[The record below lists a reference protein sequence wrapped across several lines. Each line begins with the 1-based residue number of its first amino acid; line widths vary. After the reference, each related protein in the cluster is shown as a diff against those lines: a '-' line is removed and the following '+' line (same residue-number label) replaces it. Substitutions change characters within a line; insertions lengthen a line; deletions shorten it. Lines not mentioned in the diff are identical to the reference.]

1 MDAIELLDE
10 LSKKTKYELK
20 YALVSLMLA
29 GKIDFL
35 DVNSAYIDSL
45 KEINENSLNKL
56 FEAESC
62 VLESFYRKKGN
73 KKEYDKKHTQRCLYW
88 LKANGKYY
96 LTLSG
101 FCNDIFGLKGK
112 MEMLGKEYTIE
123 KLMLYSISVFFMER
137 GEDEIVLKAPVYSRK
152 LFKKGLAFNQ
162 TFRRNYNGMTY
173 AEQNRYAKSVFN
185 C

>member
-1 MDAIELLDE
+1 MDAIELLEE

-45 KEINENSLNKL
+45 KEINENSFNKL

-73 KKEYDKKHTQRCLYW
+73 KREYDKKHTQRCLY
-88 LKANGKYY
+88 LLNKSRRFNISDLNEKYEYDEDFGK
-96 LTLSG
+96 
-101 FCNDIFGLKGK
+101 K
-112 MEMLGKEYTIE
+112 MSWYERNKEN
-123 KLMLYSISVFFMER
+123 KL
-137 GEDEIVLKAPVYSRK
+137 
-152 LFKKGLAFNQ
+152 
-162 TFRRNYNGMTY
+162 
-173 AEQNRYAKSVFN
+173 
-185 C
+185 

>member
-1 MDAIELLDE
+1 MSTFELLEE

-45 KEINENSLNKL
+45 KEINENSFNKL

-73 KKEYDKKHTQRCLYW
+73 KREYDKKHTQRCLY
-88 LKANGKYY
+88 LLNQSKRFNMSKLNEKYEYDEEFGK
-96 LTLSG
+96 
-101 FCNDIFGLKGK
+101 K
-112 MEMLGKEYTIE
+112 MSVYERNKKN
-123 KLMLYSISVFFMER
+123 KL
-137 GEDEIVLKAPVYSRK
+137 
-152 LFKKGLAFNQ
+152 
-162 TFRRNYNGMTY
+162 
-173 AEQNRYAKSVFN
+173 
-185 C
+185 